1 MEKDTF
7 QLDII
12 SAEKKVFS
20 GKVESLQAPG
30 IGGLFGVYANH
41 APMITALKEGEIH
54 YRAGS
59 QDHSL
64 KIEGG
69 VVEVKHNVVTICL
82 Q

>member
-1 MEKDTF
+1 MTTDIF

-20 GKVESLQAPG
+20 GKVNSLVAPG
-30 IGGLFGVYANH
+30 ISGLFGVFANH
-41 APMITALKEGEIH
+41 APMITALKAGEIEYKQGADEH
-54 YRAGS
+54 R
-59 QDHSL
+59 
-64 KIEGG
+64 ITVEGG